1 MPKPILFVIDDE
13 EEELR
18 LMGRDL
24 GREDV
29 ERYRVLGATSWQE

>member
-13 EEELR
+13 EELR

-24 GREDV
+24 GREYV